1 MGFAGRRATILVSSL
16 LCSVLLSPVVATAA
30 VRTAPTTAKKKAAA
44 VHVAP
49 VPAKKKTVSTGKA
62 AAKKTV
68 AKAPAKKVVKAPA
81 KKVVKAPAKKVVK
94 APVKKVVK
102 AAPKK
107 VVKAPVKKV
116 VRATAVKTT
125 SVPTRA
131 SRLALVKTAKSI
143 NYYPSDAGWSA
154 MWTNFNAAKIEA
166 DLTKAKALGADNVRV
181 IVFPTSFG
189 FPKPKADYTAN
200 LAKFISIADARG
212 MTVRLTLFDWWA
224 GYYDTAGSVAWAK
237 SLLTP
242 YANDRR
248 VLSVE
253 VQNEFD
259 ATNTQAVAWA
269 KKVIPGLRAAVPT
282 MPLTL
287 SVSGTAGIAGLSQI
301 RTAFAATPLDYLD
314 FHFYGN
320 SERALTEIRKAQAAA
335 GSLPIV
341 IGETGLST
349 AGADSEGDQAA
360 FLARVFAAARAA
372 KVGSVSPW
380 TLYDFSNGAIPS
392 NSAVS
397 KIPAQYKFGLYRAD
411 GSAKPAV
418 NVVKAYW
425 AGQALSNNVLDLGFE
440 VSNGNSPWRPYLS
453 ERGSAVRVTGNARTG
468 TGSVSFSDT
477 RRNGTDLPSLR
488 IAPITPVQ
496 PGAKWHA
503 EAWAKGKNVTGTNQI
518 ALSWF
523 DANNKWLGQAQS
535 KQVAAGTTGWIRL
548 TVDATA
554 PAGAASVQLH
564 LKSGDNKGTVWF
576 DDVVLS

>member
-1 MGFAGRRATILVSSL
+1 M
-16 LCSVLLSPVVATAA
+16 
-30 VRTAPTTAKKKAAA
+30 RTAPTPAKKKAAA

-49 VPAKKKTVSTGKA
+49 VPTKKKAVSTGKA
-62 AAKKTV
+62 AAKKTA
-68 AKAPAKKVVKAPA
+68 AKAPAKKVVKA
-81 KKVVKAPAKKVVK
+81 APKKVVK

-189 FPKPKADYTAN
+189 YPKPKADYTAN

-212 MTVRLTLFDWWA
+212 MTVRLTLFDWWS
-224 GYYDTAGSVAWAK
+224 GYGDTAGSVTWAK
-237 SLLTP
+237 TVLTP

-287 SVSGTAGIAGLSQI
+287 SVSGTAGITGLSQI

-349 AGADSEGDQAA
+349 AGVDSEGDQAA

-372 KVGSVSPW
+372 KVGSVAPW

-425 AGQALSNNVLDLGFE
+425 AGQALGNNVLDLGFE
-440 VSNGNSPWRPYLS
+440 AGNSNSAWGPYFS
-453 ERGSAVRVTGNARTG
+453 KGGSAVRVAGNARTG
-468 TGSVSFSDT
+468 FGSVQFSAT
-477 RRNGTDLPSLR
+477 RRNGIDLPSLR

-496 PGAKWHA
+496 PGGKWHA
-503 EAWAKGKNVTGTNQI
+503 EAWAKGQNATGSNQI

-535 KQVAAGTTGWIRL
+535 KQLPAGTTGWIRL

-564 LKSGDNKGTVWF
+564 LKSGDNSGTVWF